1 MTEKDRTLII
11 QRHEIGKLAQE
22 RTELR
27 KAIARICELIE
38 DAAEAEESPESVHV
52 RFAEIIK
59 ELEK

>member
-38 DAAEAEESPESVHV
+38 DAAEAEEIPERLHV
-52 RFAEIIK
+52 KFVEIIK